1 MPSGLDYVLPAQIKS
16 SGYPFY
22 AFFTLYALFFFICFS
37 YFLGPFF
44 KLDVFNILLIFPMN
58 DALFSFI
65 QQFIQLF
72 VAKYSFNKNIHFF
85 CQGSVILILDI
96 IHSKIYCFIHSK
108 ILSIFWIFYCCIE
121 QGYLRLAFK
130 HLYVNHFWV
139 GFSPILESCIWG
151 NMKKFHCGK
160 SVPLPPF
167 HYSFF

>member
-1 MPSGLDYVLPAQIKS
+1 MFYQPKLRALAIPFMPFSHYMPCFFS
-16 SGYPFY
+16 SVFHT
-22 AFFTLYALFFFICFS
+22 FWDLFSNLMF
-37 YFLGPFF
+37 
-44 KLDVFNILLIFPMN
+44 FNILLIFPMN